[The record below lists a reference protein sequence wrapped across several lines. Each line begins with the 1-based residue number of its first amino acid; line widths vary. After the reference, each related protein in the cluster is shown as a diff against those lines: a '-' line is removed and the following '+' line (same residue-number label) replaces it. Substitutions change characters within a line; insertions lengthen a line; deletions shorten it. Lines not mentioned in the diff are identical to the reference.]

1 MYNTYYL
8 MPKYD
13 SRASFY
19 NKAMV
24 IENNGVKTLYSYLV
38 PVCQV
43 KEDGCFV
50 LGAKWDSSS
59 TTLRHVKEFMKQH
72 GCKVDCKK
80 DIEKYIECNSK
91 AYDESMS

>member
-1 MYNTYYL
+1 MNNTYYL

-24 IENNGVKTLYSYLV
+24 IEKNGVKTLYSYLV

-43 KEDGCFV
+43 KEDGVFV
-50 LGAKWDSSS
+50 LGAKWDCS
-59 TTLRHVKEFMKQH
+59 TTTIRHVKEFMKQL
-72 GCKVDCKK
+72 GFQVEGKK
-80 DIEKYIECNSK
+80 DIEKIKCEKSILF
-91 AYDESMS
+91 